1 MISNEVKAEVLYN
14 SKKKSMLAAYL
25 LGGFL
30 GNIGAHYFYL
40 GRKEFGFIMIGNTI
54 LMVATTASGSEGVM
68 VLGSLVYL
76 LALGA
81 SFVHTYY
88 VCNEVN
94 KNLRDECAIMVEK

>member
-40 GRKEFGFIMIGNTI
+40 GKKEYAFVMIANTI
-54 LMVATTASGSEGVM
+54 LMLATSASGSEGAI

-76 LALGA
+76 LVLGA

-94 KNLRDECAIMVEK
+94 SKATHMSIHC